1 MMSPFR
7 FFPFSFI
14 FYLSLIVPFAVAQE
28 PKELPVPKKE
38 STTKKDRALD
48 QYYVANAAFNRK
60 LYPVAVSQFEAFLEK
75 NPDHSKADLAGQGL
89 ALSLYALKQYEK
101 AMIHLDALL
110 KKEKLDPKVSRERL
124 VMLHGQCLMI
134 SGKRVDA
141 KALFLAEIKGLTD
154 KSYRGAALA
163 ALNLILRD
171 ALMRMRLDLDPLIVE
186 LAAELETAIVVIPG

>member
-1 MMSPFR
+1 MNPSR

-14 FYLSLIVPFAVAQE
+14 LYLALSVPFAVAQK
-28 PKELPVPKKE
+28 PKELELSKKE
-38 STTKKDRALD
+38 SKTKKDPALD

-75 NPDHSKADLAGQGL
+75 NPAHSKADLAGQGL

-101 AMIHLDALL
+101 AMPQLDALL
-110 KKEKLDPKVSRERL
+110 KKEKLDPTVSRERRG
-124 VMLHGQCLMI
+124 MLQGQCLMI

-141 KALFLAEIKGLTD
+141 KALFLDEIKGLTD

-163 ALNLILRD
+163 AI
-171 ALMRMRLDLDPLIVE
+171 
-186 LAAELETAIVVIPG
+186 